1 MTDCIFC
8 KIASGEIPTDFVYE
22 DDQVVAFRDLNP
34 QAPTHV
40 LVIPREHIAT
50 TNDLTPDN
58 AGIVGRMVLTTKQV
72 AEQEGIA
79 ERGYRMLLNYNTEA
93 GQTVFHIHLH
103 VLGGRAMGWPPG

>member
-8 KIASGEIPTDFVYE
+8 KIAVGEIETEFVYE

-40 LVIPREHIAT
+40 LVIPRAHIAT
-50 TNDLTPDN
+50 ANDLTAEN
-58 AGIVGRMVLTTKQV
+58 ADLVGRMTFAAKQI

-79 ERGYRMLLNYNTEA
+79 ERGYRTVLNCNLEA
-93 GQTVFHIHLH
+93 GQSVFHIHLH
-103 VLGGRAMGWPPG
+103 VLGGRPMGWPPG